1 MIGPPLLEDCILSRR
16 GSILAGAAVLAL
28 AVLSAPLPAAR
39 AAEPAPLVIGGGEVT
54 GYYFPVAGALCRVIN
69 KERPHGRTCAVMPSS
84 GSAANLTALRN
95 GEVDLALVQSR
106 AALLALKG
114 EEGFREAGPLPDLK
128 ALMALHG
135 EVAVVAARP
144 GSGIERLADLKGKRV
159 NLGRPGSFQRMMA
172 ETVLEAAGIS
182 QGDLSVLV
190 ELDLAEQVTQLCEGN
205 IDAAVFTGIHPMPEV
220 QSAIEECGA
229 TLVPIR
235 DKAIEPYLRKT
246 PWLAR
251 FTLRGGTYDGQKTEV
266 PALGLKTLLVT
277 TRLPAEEVEELMRA
291 IAANFGAL
299 TRLHPALKDL
309 SRGDTSRDGIPI
321 PFHEGVERA
330 SLPEKNLPEKK

>member
-1 MIGPPLLEDCILSRR
+1 LILVRVC
-16 GSILAGAAVLAL
+16 SIATGAALLAL
-28 AVLSAPLPAAR
+28 ALFPFSPVAG
-39 AAEPAPLVIGGGEVT
+39 AAEPAPLVIGGGEVS
-54 GYYFPVAGALCRVIN
+54 GYYYPVAGALCRVIN
-69 KERPHGRTCAVMPSS
+69 KERPHGHSCAVMPSS
-84 GSAANLTALRN
+84 GSAANVASLRS

-114 EEGFREAGPLPDLK
+114 EEGFREGGPQPDLR

-135 EVAVVAARP
+135 EVAVVLARP

-159 NLGRPGSFQRMMA
+159 NLGRPGSFQRTMA

-205 IDAAVFTGIHPMPEV
+205 IDAALFTGIHPMPEV

-235 DKAIEPYLRKT
+235 DKAIEPFLRKT
-246 PWLAR
+246 PWLSR
-251 FTLRGGTYDGQKTEV
+251 FVIRSGTYDGQKAEV
-266 PALGLKTLLVT
+266 PALGMKTLLVT
-277 TRLPAEEVEELMRA
+277 SRLSSEEVAEVMRA
-291 IAANFGAL
+291 IWGNFGAL

-309 SRGDTSRDGIPI
+309 SRTDSSRDGIPI

-330 SLPEKNLPEKK
+330 TLPEKK